1 MSFEQIKN
9 TDEHIVHPRS
19 CVLLNSFNPAE
30 MKQLKNL
37 ARLTGISEQIFINGS
52 YNDTTLMDLL
62 ENPALTPTTSEDTS
76 TLKAVVFN
84 NVSANRMNAFIEGL
98 KKCRIN
104 RPLIA
109 VVTDTSINWTLSEL
123 INNLSA
129 EREAFKNNQG
139 DIH

>member
-9 TDEHIVHPRS
+9 TGEHAAHPRS

-30 MKQLKNL
+30 IKQLKNV
-37 ARLTGISEQIFINGS
+37 ARLTGISEQIFIDGS
-52 YNDTTLMDLL
+52 YSDTTLMDLL
-62 ENPALTPTTSEDTS
+62 ENPSLVPPTPEDAS
-76 TLKAVVFN
+76 TLKAIIFN

-109 VVTDTSINWTLSEL
+109 VVTDTSISWTLSEL

-129 EREAFKNNQG
+129 EREALKNNQG